1 MRRKVYPQINACL
14 PIVIAA
20 EDGINVEAQ
29 TLQAS
34 SQGLALQCNMSER
47 NRVTPG
53 GSFVRDGRPVE
64 LFVRLR
70 LPVEE
75 DGVAQVA
82 ARCKIT
88 YSRRVAKDICHIG
101 LRYLDFENDGGDR
114 LLRFIESRLGLG
126 AA

>member
-14 PIVIAA
+14 PIVIAGQ
-20 EDGINVEAQ
+20 DGINVEAQ

-34 SQGLALQCNMSER
+34 GRGLALQCNTSER
-47 NRVTPG
+47 NQVTPG
-53 GSFVRDGRPVE
+53 GSLVRDGRPVE

-70 LPVEE
+70 IPAEE
-75 DGVAQVA
+75 DGTAQVA

-88 YSRRVAKDICHIG
+88 YSRRVAKDVCHIG

-114 LLRFIESRLGLG
+114 LLRFIESRMGIS